1 MNLARMTIRGHRGGP
16 ICIDALTGGDRR
28 PRGRPAHGQPTAQI
42 ADLRPDRRVPQLT
55 DVVATEHATTTQPAR
70 WDE

>member
-1 MNLARMTIRGHRGGP
+1 MNLARMTIRGHCGGP

-28 PRGRPAHGQPTAQI
+28 PRGRWPQGRPAVKT

-55 DVVATEHATTTQPAR
+55 DMVATEHATTTQPAR